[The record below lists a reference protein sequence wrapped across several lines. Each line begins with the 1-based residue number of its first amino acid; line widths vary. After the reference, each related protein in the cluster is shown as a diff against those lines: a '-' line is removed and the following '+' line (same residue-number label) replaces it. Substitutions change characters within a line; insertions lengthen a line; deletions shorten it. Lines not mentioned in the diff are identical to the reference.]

1 MMTTHMNNNDSMGS
15 VGTQFFNIDVSTF
28 VYSSTNQQGLGS

>member
-1 MMTTHMNNNDSMGS
+1 MTITHMNSSDSMGS
-15 VGTQFFNIDVSTF
+15 VGRQFSNIDVSTF